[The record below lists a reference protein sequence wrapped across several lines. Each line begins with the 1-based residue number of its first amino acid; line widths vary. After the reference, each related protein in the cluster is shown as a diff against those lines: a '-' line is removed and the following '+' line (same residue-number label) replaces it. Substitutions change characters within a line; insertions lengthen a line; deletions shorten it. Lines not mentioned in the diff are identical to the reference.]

1 MASTAACCQV
11 ITAVPDRALADRL
24 ATALVEERLA
34 ACVQLAG
41 PIESTY
47 RWQGRIERS
56 AEWHCHCKTTLER
69 APALQ
74 RRLQELHPYE
84 VPEIVV
90 VPLVD
95 GDPSYLRWIEE
106 SVRTDASPA
115 GPSLS
120 GAPLPPRG

>member
-1 MASTAACCQV
+1 MASTARCCQV
-11 ITAVPDRALADRL
+11 TTTVPDRALADRL

-34 ACVQLAG
+34 ACVQVAG
-41 PIESTY
+41 PIESAY
-47 RWQGRIERS
+47 RWQGRLERS
-56 AEWHCHCKTTLER
+56 TEWHCHCKTTLDR

-74 RRLQELHPYE
+74 RRVRELHPYE

-106 SVRTDASPA
+106 SVRTDASAA
-115 GPSLS
+115 GPSLP
-120 GAPLPPRG
+120 GAALPPRG

>member
-1 MASTAACCQV
+1 MASAAACCQV
-11 ITAVPDRALADRL
+11 TTAVPDRAFADRL

-34 ACVQLAG
+34 ACVQVAG

-47 RWQGRIERS
+47 RWQGRVERS
-56 AEWHCHCKTTLER
+56 PEWSCHCKTTVAR

-74 RRLQELHPYE
+74 RRVRELHPYE

-90 VPLVD
+90 VPLID